1 MSGTTKP
8 ALSTM
13 WAIKRFDLD
22 KMGDFAD
29 AAQRLGFDEIEIN
42 YAIPEEGVR
51 ALVEHGIRIGSMHA
65 PAPLERLPNQ
75 SWNHTLNLAS
85 TDEEERTEAVR
96 HHKRT
101 VDWAERA
108 GAGCVVCHM
117 GGIGNE
123 MFDEELRLRKL
134 YDSGTRDG
142 DEVDRLRT
150 SAKEK
155 RAAEVRPWFE
165 QSRRSF
171 LELVEYAGP
180 KGIALGLEDRYH
192 FHEIPDVEET
202 QEMLRE
208 ATTEEAGYWH
218 DVGHA
223 EVLARIGLG
232 EKHRWL
238 RELESRTIGMHLHD
252 IKGIGDHQAPGQGD
266 ADWDYIKTYIKPS
279 TVRTFEIGQHNS
291 EEHVAASIPFL
302 EGLGI
307 L

>member
-1 MSGTTKP
+1 MSKP

-13 WAIKRFDLD
+13 WAINRFDFER
-22 KMGDFAD
+22 MGEFAD
-29 AAQRLGFDEIEIN
+29 AAQRLGFSAIEIN

-51 ALVEHGIRIGSMHA
+51 ALVEHGITVGSLHA
-65 PAPLERLPNQ
+65 PAPLERLDDQ
-75 SWNHTLNLAS
+75 SWNYNLNLAD
-85 TDEEERTEAVR
+85 TDEDQRLEAVR

-101 VDWAERA
+101 IDWAERA
-108 GAGCVVCHM
+108 GAGYVVCHM
-117 GGIGNE
+117 GGIGHE
-123 MFDEELRLRKL
+123 MFDQELQLRKL
-134 YDSGTRDG
+134 YDAGSRDG
-142 DEVDRLRT
+142 DEIEHLRA

-155 RAAEVRPWFE
+155 RAREVRPWFE
-165 QSRRSF
+165 QSRKSF
-171 LELVEYAGP
+171 LELVNYAAG
-180 KGIALGLEDRYH
+180 KNVALGLENRYH

-208 ATTEEAGYWH
+208 ATGEQAGYWH

-238 RELESRTIGMHLHD
+238 RELEARTIGMHLHD

-266 ADWDYIKTYIKPS
+266 TDWDYIKTYIRAS

-291 EEHVAASIPFL
+291 EEHVAASIPYL

-307 L
+307 V